1 MSEEDDLSA
10 ARKSLMSE
18 ERMEGPLAGED
29 ENKEDDKKKK
39 ERELISNNL
48 VDYPF
53 FRGVYAEVN
62 ISGTFH

>member
-1 MSEEDDLSA
+1 MAEEPIGGHLVEESE
-10 ARKSLMSE
+10 
-18 ERMEGPLAGED
+18 G
-29 ENKEDDKKKK
+29 KEDDKKKK

-62 ISGTFH
+62 LSGTLFST